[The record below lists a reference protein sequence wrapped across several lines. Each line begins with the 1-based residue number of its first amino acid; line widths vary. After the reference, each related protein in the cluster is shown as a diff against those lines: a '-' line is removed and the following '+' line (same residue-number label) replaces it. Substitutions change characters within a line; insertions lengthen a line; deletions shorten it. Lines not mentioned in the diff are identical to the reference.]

1 MNILLLGK
9 TGQVG
14 QSVLKNNFKHKILS
28 FDRSEMPLDNQKK
41 LSANLSNI
49 LRKNRIDFLINAA
62 AFTDVN
68 GAEENQSLAFEVN
81 ANALL
86 TITREMKN
94 NFNNNNTVLIE

>member
-41 LSANLSNI
+41 I
-49 LRKNRIDFLINAA
+49 I
-62 AFTDVN
+62 
-68 GAEENQSLAFEVN
+68 
-81 ANALL
+81 
-86 TITREMKN
+86 
-94 NFNNNNTVLIE
+94 